1 MFLNLREVIVNFLF
15 FLFLFLVQRII
26 LLSDVFNEFD
36 YSFIVIVIDTVFN
49 LVIMD
54 KCIEV
59 VQKWLEHLRNAVSND
74 SFLQNFADNELSYE
88 FDVT

>member
-59 VQKWLEHLRNAVSND
+59 VQK
-74 SFLQNFADNELSYE
+74 
-88 FDVT
+88 

>member
-1 MFLNLREVIVNFLF
+1 MIKNLLVRRTFSLQNRLNMFLNLREVIVNFLF
-15 FLFLFLVQRII
+15 FLFLFLVKRII

-59 VQKWLEHLRNAVSND
+59 VQK
-74 SFLQNFADNELSYE
+74 
-88 FDVT
+88 

>member
-1 MFLNLREVIVNFLF
+1 MIKNLLVRRTFSLQNRLNMFLNLREVIVNFLF

-59 VQKWLEHLRNAVSND
+59 VQK
-74 SFLQNFADNELSYE
+74 
-88 FDVT
+88 